1 MSKVSRWSMPCRF
14 LVLASLFLFLAVPG
28 WSADQP
34 AAQPKQAPPDQ
45 EQGLGGENKVGLPV
59 LVEHDGTDPV
69 GLRLAFHL
77 KETFQKSGLFR
88 LAGPEERHFSLR
100 LVTREQFKDRPYLGS
115 VYALVWRYVESR
127 EVLAYA
133 LGERLGFVDADV
145 VAQEA
150 EVIAAETDRVRGRYR
165 YLLD

>member
-1 MSKVSRWSMPCRF
+1 MSRMSRWSTSCCCVIFVAF
-14 LVLASLFLFLAVPG
+14 LVFLVVPCLA
-28 WSADQP
+28 ADQP
-34 AAQPKQAPPDQ
+34 AAQPKQAPPGQ
-45 EQGLGGENKVGLPV
+45 EQGLGEEDRARLPV

-77 KETFQKSGLFR
+77 KETFQKSGRFR

-100 LVTREQFKDRPYLGS
+100 LVTREQFKDRPHLGS

-127 EVLAYA
+127 EVLSHF
-133 LGERLGFVDADV
+133 LEEHLGFVDADV

-150 EVIAAETDRVRGRYR
+150 EVIAAKTDRVRGRYG
-165 YLLD
+165 YLLE